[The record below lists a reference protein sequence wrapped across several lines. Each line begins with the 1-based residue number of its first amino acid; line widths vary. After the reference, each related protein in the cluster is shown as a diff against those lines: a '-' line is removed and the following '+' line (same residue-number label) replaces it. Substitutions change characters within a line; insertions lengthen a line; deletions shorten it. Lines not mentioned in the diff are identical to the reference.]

1 LTCSATPRVASRL
14 ATAAVAVTLAA
25 AVACGLA
32 ACSSTAAGPS
42 TRSAAELTNPLLGP
56 ATSQW
61 LVGPIA
67 VMATRE
73 ERAEFLGL
81 ASDEAAAAFIEAFW
95 ERRKPFPLRPD
106 NPLRE
111 TFDARA
117 AEADRLYSEAGYLGR
132 RTARGAVHVLF
143 GPPPVVDYE
152 VSPHPDDPPIVV
164 WRYPADAPPGLH
176 GTPPERLYRFIKRGD
191 LTEEYRERRTPVSDR
206 PGTRRPGTPLPGDFP
221 GSSL

>member
-1 LTCSATPRVASRL
+1 VA
-14 ATAAVAVTLAA
+14 AAVAVTLAA

-42 TRSAAELTNPLLGP
+42 TLSAAELANPLLGP
-56 ATSQW
+56 AHSQW
-61 LVGPIA
+61 LVGPIG

-73 ERAEFLGL
+73 ERAEFLCL
-81 ASDEAAAAFIEAFW
+81 ASDEAAEAFIEGFW

-143 GPPPVVDYE
+143 GPPPEVDYE

-176 GTPPERLYRFIKRGD
+176 GTAPERLYRFIKRGGD
-191 LTEEYRERRTPVSDR
+191 LTEEYRERRTPISDR
-206 PGTRRPGTPLPGDFP
+206 PGTRHPGRPLPGDFP
-221 GSSL
+221 GSPL